1 MKAKGYIEYAVS
13 TNQERTYIGL
23 KEDIIHQMFSI
34 KRDDNRKFYYRA
46 KFGKFNDDGDC
57 LEYGDSW
64 TEKELYKELVADL
77 FKKLPSY
84 GCKVFNREVYYP
96 IKSLF

>member
-1 MKAKGYIEYAVS
+1 MAAKGYIEYAVS
-13 TNQERTYIGL
+13 TKQERTYIGS
-23 KEDIIHQMFSI
+23 KVDIINQMFSI

-46 KFGKFNDDGDC
+46 KFGKFNDDNEC

-64 TEKELYKELVADL
+64 TDETLYKELASDL

-84 GCKVFNREVYYP
+84 GCRVFNREVYYP